1 MIRRFVSGVSICSAL
16 ILTVACGGG
25 DTATSPP
32 AAAPAVTPSA
42 PATAAAT
49 APKPAG
55 TVALLEPTEGAMGG
69 HIDTFRWS
77 PVAGADSYVIKIVAV
92 TGDRVVWESQPMTTT
107 ETKLP
112 ATVALEPEVHTW
124 SVSARKGTEVL
135 ATSPT
140 QRFTITP

>member
-1 MIRRFVSGVSICSAL
+1 MLAA
-16 ILTVACGGG
+16 ACGG
-25 DTATSPP
+25 DQSSAP
-32 AAAPAVTPSA
+32 AQSAAPAVTPSA

-55 TVALLEPTEGAMGG
+55 TVALLEPIEGAMSG

-77 PVAGADSYVIKIVAV
+77 PVAGADGYVIRIVAV
-92 TGDRVVWESQPMTTT
+92 TGDRLVWESQPMAAT

-124 SVSARKGTEVL
+124 SVSARKGAEVL

-140 QRFTITP
+140 QKFTITP